1 MSDFWEMISLNLLPN
16 KWVNPLPGVNDQHS
30 VIKSVRG
37 FCRCVEWEELSWQ
50 WDRDAGPRPAHLT
63 SIVSVS
69 VLSPTRVRASPRF
82 LPLTF
87 WLWFRLWCPPS
98 LSSNKNK
105 SRPGPASLGGG
116 SLQQKLALSDCGSGS
131 ETVVW
136 GGHCDTGSGWQPDHD
151 YLLECF
157 NGLWLVLSVM
167 WV

>member
-1 MSDFWEMISLNLLPN
+1 MSHFWEMISLNLLPN

-116 SLQQKLALSDCGSGS
+116 LTPAKTGLVWLRLRLRDSRLGRSLWHRIWM
-131 ETVVW
+131 T
-136 GGHCDTGSGWQPDHD
+136 TRP
-151 YLLECF
+151 
-157 NGLWLVLSVM
+157 WLFIGM
-167 WV
+167 F